1 MAPYQRSNDTRNAT
15 VIHLFPKGITR
26 TEIARLIEKMLHASK
41 KSVSEQVKAF
51 HQRPL
56 HTRYICVYVDTTYIA
71 VGICEDKSKEVL
83 AYTIAPTESAYNWQE
98 LLEELKDRGVKDI
111 LLFISDGFKD
121 MVDAISNVFSR
132 AKYQSCLVHIARNLS
147 HKIRKARVASLTM
160 LEEFEEEGHSIV
172 KFYLLAGLAL
182 PINKIDPSSKAY
194 IYTKSDVLSEKVE
207 NAFTQKY

>member
-98 LLEELKDRGVKDI
+98 LLEELKDRGCKGCPSVYFRWLQRHGRCHLKRIFKSQISI
-111 LLFISDGFKD
+111 LFSPYSPQFI
-121 MVDAISNVFSR
+121 
-132 AKYQSCLVHIARNLS
+132 
-147 HKIRKARVASLTM
+147 
-160 LEEFEEEGHSIV
+160 
-172 KFYLLAGLAL
+172 
-182 PINKIDPSSKAY
+182 
-194 IYTKSDVLSEKVE
+194 
-207 NAFTQKY
+207 TQNS